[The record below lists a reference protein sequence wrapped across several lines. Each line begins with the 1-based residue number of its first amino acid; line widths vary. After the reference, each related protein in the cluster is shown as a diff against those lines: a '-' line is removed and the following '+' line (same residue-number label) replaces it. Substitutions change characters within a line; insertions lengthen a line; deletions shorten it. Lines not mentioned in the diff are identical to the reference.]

1 MNMKNIRTAD
11 KDIKFLTNYLNNNV
25 MPEEN
30 PLVPYNIFLNLYNL
44 LFSDVGVKI
53 QNNDM
58 ELFCN
63 CLKKLNSAQVLTMDP
78 KEMRVV
84 SDIKQEY
91 SSSLSNLSTD
101 SKKR

>member
-78 KEMRVV
+78 EQIRVV
-84 SDIKQEY
+84 SDIKREY
-91 SSSLSNLSTD
+91 SSSLSNLSTS